1 MRRRCANTPTGRACS
16 LLLWLWPLVLGCAQN
31 PYILQGQL
39 ERLQQEHLALGQ
51 RYQELQS
58 RMATLDQDNQEQ
70 GQLLAQSLQQRRV
83 LEDQLVA
90 LREQLSGATTQVAK
104 LKESSG
110 EVEKKAEMLAAS
122 AKKRI
127 GATIS
132 ANSSVRE
139 PLAKLDIPGI
149 QARMDG
155 DVIRVELPSNRLFL
169 PGGAQLS
176 PEAPALIDRVA
187 SAIAQQFR
195 DHRIGI
201 EGHTDTEPVNNKSWS
216 SNHILSVG
224 RAMAVYDYLAARSKL
239 KANQLFV
246 VGHGANHPIVS
257 NATPAGKERNSRVE
271 LVIYPEKVQ

>member
-1 MRRRCANTPTGRACS
+1 MRRRRRTYL
-16 LLLWLWPLVLGCAQN
+16 LLLWLWPLVVGCAQN

-83 LEDQLVA
+83 LEDQLTA
-90 LREQLSGATTQVAK
+90 LREQLGGATTQLAK

-139 PLAKLDIPGI
+139 PLPRLDIPGV
-149 QARMDG
+149 QSRADG
-155 DVIRVELPSNRLFL
+155 DVIRVELPSSRLFL

-176 PEAPALIDRVA
+176 PEAPALIDQVA

-224 RAMAVYDYLAARSKL
+224 RAMAVYDYLAARTKL

-246 VGHGANHPIVS
+246 VGHGGNHPIVS
-257 NATPAGKERNSRVE
+257 NATPAGKERNARVE

>member
-1 MRRRCANTPTGRACS
+1 MRRRAYL
-16 LLLWLWPLVLGCAQN
+16 LLLWLWPLLLGCAQN

-39 ERLQQEHLALGQ
+39 ERLQQEHLALGE

-83 LEDQLVA
+83 LEDQLTA
-90 LREQLSGATTQVAK
+90 LREQLGGATTQLAK

-139 PLAKLDIPGI
+139 ALPKLDIPGI
-149 QARMDG
+149 PSRVDG

-187 SAIAQQFR
+187 SSIAQQFR

-201 EGHTDTEPVNNKSWS
+201 EGHTDSDPINNKSWS

-239 KANQLFV
+239 KAKQLFV
-246 VGHGANHPIVS
+246 VGHGGNHPIVS
-257 NATPAGKERNSRVE
+257 NATPAG
-271 LVIYPEKVQ
+271 

>member
-1 MRRRCANTPTGRACS
+1 MRRHRRAYCFF
-16 LLLWLWPLVLGCAQN
+16 LWLWPLVVGCAQN
-31 PYILQGQL
+31 PYVLQGQL
-39 ERLQQEHLALGQ
+39 ERLQQENVALGQ
-51 RYQELQS
+51 RYQELQT

-83 LEDQLVA
+83 LEDQLTAV
-90 LREQLSGATTQVAK
+90 REQLSGATTQLAR

-110 EVEKKAEMLAAS
+110 EVEKRAEMLAAS
-122 AKKRI
+122 AKRRI

-139 PLAKLDIPGI
+139 PLPKLDVPGV
-149 QARMDG
+149 QSRVDG
-155 DVIRVELPSNRLFL
+155 DVIRVELPASRLFL

-176 PEAPALIDRVA
+176 PEAAALIDPVA
-187 SAIAQQFR
+187 TAIAGHYA

-201 EGHTDTEPVNNKSWS
+201 EGHTDTDPVHNNRWS
-216 SNHILSVG
+216 SNHVLSVG
-224 RAMAVYDYLAARSKL
+224 RAMAVYDYLAGRTKL
-239 KANQLFV
+239 KAKQLFV
-246 VGHGANHPIVS
+246 VGHGGNYPLVS